1 MELKI
6 VHFYPDLMSLYGSYA
21 NVALLRRHLEDLG
34 NTVTV
39 EAVLPGKTADL
50 TGADFLY
57 LGAGTERAQKAAL
70 ADLRSYAP
78 ALEDAVNG
86 GAVVL
91 FAGTAMDLLGRT
103 ITDKDGTVYEGL
115 GLAEF
120 STVQGPKRFVEDV
133 YGFTELYPEPVV
145 GFMNK
150 SSVTTGVE
158 HPLLKELKMGIGN
171 EGEGSTEGYRRG
183 TLLASQLTGPLLVK
197 NPKLLDAVVE
207 AIYRRRGEPLPE
219 NRPAYPDE
227 DRSYAVTAE
236 QLRLRWDKS

>member
-6 VHFYPDLMSLYGSYA
+6 IHFYPDLMSLYGSYA

-57 LGAGTERAQKAAL
+57 LGAGTERAQKAAMT
-70 ADLRSYAP
+70 DLRQYAP
-78 ALEDAVNG
+78 ALEDAVKD

-91 FAGTAMDLLGRT
+91 FAGNAMDLLGRT

-120 STVQGPKRFVEDV
+120 STVQGPKRLVEDV
-133 YGFTELYPEPVV
+133 YGFTDLYPEPVV

-171 EGEGSTEGYRRG
+171 EGQLTPEGYRRG

-197 NPKLLDAVVE
+197 NPKLLDAVVD
-207 AIYRRRGEPLPE
+207 AIYRRHGEPLPAD
-219 NRPAYPDE
+219 RPAYPDE
-227 DRSYAVTAE
+227 ERSYAVTAE
-236 QLRLRWDKS
+236 QLRLRWEKP

>member
-6 VHFYPDLMSLYGSYA
+6 IHFYPDLMSLYGSYA
-21 NVALLRRHLEDLG
+21 NVALLRRHLEDQG

-50 TGADFLY
+50 AGADFLY

-70 ADLRSYAP
+70 ADLRQYAP
-78 ALEDAVNG
+78 ELDAAVRD

-91 FAGTAMDLLGRT
+91 FAGNAMDLLGRT
-103 ITDKDGTVYEGL
+103 VTDKDGTVYEAL

-158 HPLLKELKMGIGN
+158 HPFLKELKMGIGN
-171 EGEGSTEGYRRG
+171 EGELTPEGYHRDN
-183 TLLASQLTGPLLVK
+183 LFASQLTGPLLVK
-197 NPKLLDAVVE
+197 NPKLLETVMD
-207 AIYRRRGEPLPE
+207 AIYRRRGETLPAE
-219 NRPAYPDE
+219 RPAYPDE
-227 DRSYAVTAE
+227 EQSYAVTVE
-236 QLRLRWDKS
+236 QLRLRREKP

>member
-1 MELKI
+1 MEVKI
-6 VHFYPDLMSLYGSYA
+6 IHFYPDLMSLYGSYA

-39 EAVLPGKTADL
+39 EAVVPGKTADL

-70 ADLRSYAP
+70 ADLRQYAP
-78 ALEDAVNG
+78 ALDDALKG

-120 STVQGPKRFVEDV
+120 STVQGPRRSVEDV
-133 YGFTELYPEPVV
+133 YGFTDLCPEPVV

-150 SSVTTGVE
+150 SSATTGVD
-158 HPLLKELKMGIGN
+158 HPLLTELKMGIGN
-171 EGEGSTEGYRRG
+171 EGEGSPEGYHRG

-197 NPKLLDAVVE
+197 NPKLLEAVVA
-207 AIYRRRGEPLPE
+207 AIYRRHGETLPAD
-219 NRPAYPDE
+219 RPAYPDE
-227 DRSYAVTAE
+227 ARSYAVTEE
-236 QLRLRWDKS
+236 QLRLRWDKQ

>member
-1 MELKI
+1 MDVKI
-6 VHFYPDLMSLYGSYA
+6 IYFYPDLMSLYGSWA

-39 EAVLPGKTADL
+39 EAVLPGQTADL
-50 TGADFLY
+50 TDADFLY

-70 ADLRSYAP
+70 ADLRQYAP
-78 ALEDAVNG
+78 ELDAAVRD

-115 GLAEF
+115 GLTEF
-120 STVQGPKRFVEDV
+120 STVQGPKRLVEDV
-133 YGFTELYPEPVV
+133 YGFTDLYPEPVV

-158 HPLLKELKMGIGN
+158 HPFLKELKMGIGN
-171 EGEGSTEGYRRG
+171 EGEGTPEGYRRG

-236 QLRLRWDKS
+236 QLRLRWDKK

>member
-1 MELKI
+1 MDVKI
-6 VHFYPDLMSLYGSYA
+6 IHFYPDLMNLYGGWA
-21 NVALLRRHLEDLG
+21 NVAVLRRHLEDLG
-34 NTVTV
+34 HSVTV
-39 EAVLPGKTADL
+39 EAVVPGKTADL

-70 ADLRSYAP
+70 EDLRQYGP
-78 ALEDAVNG
+78 ALEAAVSG
-86 GAVVL
+86 GAAVL
-91 FAGTAMDLLGRT
+91 FAGTAMDLLGQT
-103 ITDKDGTVYEGL
+103 ITDKEGTVYRGL

-133 YGFTELYPEPVV
+133 YGFTDLYPEPVV

-150 SSVTTGVE
+150 SSVTAGVE

-171 EGEGSTEGYRRG
+171 EGPDTPEGYCRG

-197 NPKLLDAVVE
+197 NPKLLDTVVE
-207 AIYRRRGEPLPE
+207 AIYRRRGEALPE

-227 DRSYAVTAE
+227 ARSYAVTAE
-236 QLRLRWDKS
+236 QLRLRWDKQ

>member
-1 MELKI
+1 MDVKI
-6 VHFYPDLMSLYGSYA
+6 IHFYPDLMSLYGSYA

-70 ADLRSYAP
+70 ADLRQYAP
-78 ALEDAVNG
+78 ALEAAVNG

-150 SSVTTGVE
+150 SSVTPGVE

-171 EGEGSTEGYRRG
+171 EGEGTPEGYRRG

-197 NPKLLDAVVE
+197 NPLMLGAVIA
-207 AIYRRRGEPLPE
+207 AIYRRRGETLPAE
-219 NRPAYPDE
+219 RPAYPDE
-227 DRSYAVTAE
+227 ERSYAVTAE
-236 QLRLRWDKS
+236 QLRLRWEKP